1 MDLWGLSAEDVK
13 ADLVGHLLRS
23 NASYDTF
30 DGENKDKR
38 GKDLLIIE
46 NRTTGD
52 SIVIP
57 VSSVANMPGS
67 GLKDTLSENDFTLTY
82 DPDVESKY
90 APEVLTISSGSLFPE
105 IPKKEGENLNKDGT
119 TASNKI
125 PWRAHDTDY
134 WGSEGCI
141 TGQNGNPKGELS
153 DLFNKLEKWGVNE
166 KTVIPISFG
175 LGL

>member
-1 MDLWGLSAEDVK
+1 VDLWGLSAEDVK

-166 KTVIPISFG
+166 KTDIPISFG

>member
-1 MDLWGLSAEDVK
+1 MGVECGGCEGGFSWSSF
-13 ADLVGHLLRS
+13 RS

-82 DPDVESKY
+82 DQMLNQNMHRKFLQYPVVLCFQKY
-90 APEVLTISSGSLFPE
+90 L
-105 IPKKEGENLNKDGT
+105 KKKG
-119 TASNKI
+119 KI
-125 PWRAHDTDY
+125 
-134 WGSEGCI
+134 
-141 TGQNGNPKGELS
+141 
-153 DLFNKLEKWGVNE
+153 
-166 KTVIPISFG
+166 
-175 LGL
+175 